1 MKKYFNKI
9 NVTLIFSLLAICF
22 YATAAT
28 ITRTSYTNA
37 PPTLIYGNNA
47 GTLTEVQVD
56 ANGVVATGATL
67 SGNVTANVTFPT
79 TQNVNGTVAISN
91 FPATQPV
98 NGTVAVSNF
107 PATQPV
113 NGTVAVSN
121 FPATQPVNGT
131 VAVSNFPATQ
141 PVNGTVAVSSLSGR
155 ILLSYSNTAN
165 MAAAISDTTN
175 FSNAV
180 DISFITVHTTKA
192 LNSTGAVNVYLVPDN
207 ANYTTLLVTGNMN
220 AASDF
225 YFAPLGGAKLVSG
238 SQMRVTLS
246 NQADSGNTAW
256 WTVGGEQIQ

>member
-79 TQNVNGTVAISN
+79 TQNVNGTVAI
-91 FPATQPV
+91 
-98 NGTVAVSNF
+98 
-107 PATQPV
+107 
-113 NGTVAVSN
+113 SN